1 MYWIYNILIV
11 LLAPVWVP
19 WMWLRARKR
28 KEQPNWKERQGAI
41 EIPARKDGKRIWFHA
56 VSVGEVMASMPI
68 LREIRTRLPEH
79 EIVLS
84 VTTSSGHQTA
94 REKADGLFD
103 HLIYMPIDVSRFQLE
118 AMRRVRPSVVV
129 VMETELWFNFLWA
142 AKVFDAKT
150 LLVNGRIS
158 DRAFPRSKKI
168 AFFYKA
174 LLKEMDRCLMQTQ
187 TDADRIKELGG
198 QNVEVFGNSKF
209 DQAVEGLDADPVA
222 WRKELGLAED
232 KLTLVIGSTRGQEE
246 EDFVLDAMQKV
257 GLDRIQVIHAP
268 RHLETVPGLS
278 ENVARRFGTTALRS
292 KSETG
297 PYLILDSYGELS
309 QVYSVADIVIV
320 GGGFSNLGGQNIIQ
334 PLAHGKP
341 VIHGPHMQNFRDV
354 SDAARY
360 FQATMESRTP
370 DELAEGLEKLI
381 ESPELRELMAD
392 QARKLVQGSLGAS
405 ARYGEA
411 IALAANKT

>member
-1 MYWIYNILIV
+1 MYWLYNILIV
-11 LLAPVWVP
+11 ILAPFWVP

-28 KEQPNWKERQGAI
+28 KEQPNWGERQGNLQ
-41 EIPARKDGKRIWFHA
+41 IPVRKDGKRIWFHA
-56 VSVGEVMASMPI
+56 VSVGEVMASLPV
-68 LREIRTRLPEH
+68 LREVRKRLPGH

-94 REKADGLFD
+94 SENAEGLFD
-103 HLIYMPIDVSRFQLE
+103 HLIYMPIDVARFQLV
-118 AMRRVRPSVVV
+118 AMQKVRPSVVV

-150 LLVNGRIS
+150 LLINGRIS
-158 DRAFPRSKKI
+158 DRSYPRSKKI

-174 LLKEMDRCLMQTQ
+174 LLKYMDQCLMQTQ
-187 TDADRIKELGG
+187 ADADRIKELGG
-198 QNVEVFGNSKF
+198 QNIEVFGNCKF
-209 DQAVEGLDADPVA
+209 DQAAEGLDADPGQ
-222 WRKELGLAED
+222 WRKDLGLRDD
-232 KLTLVIGSTRGQEE
+232 KLILVIGSTRGSEE
-246 EDFVLDAMQKV
+246 ETFVLDAVQKV
-257 GLDRIQVIHAP
+257 GLDRLQVIHAP
-268 RHLETVPGLS
+268 RHLETVADLAK
-278 ENVARRFGTTALRS
+278 NVQQRFGDVALRS
-292 KSETG
+292 RKETG

-360 FQATMESRTP
+360 FQATMECRTP
-370 DELAEGLEKLI
+370 EELAEGLEKLI
-381 ESPELRELMAD
+381 ESPELRDLMAS
-392 QARKLVQGSLGAS
+392 QAAKLVQSSLGAS
-405 ARYGEA
+405 ERYGEA
-411 IALAANKT
+411 IAEAAG

>member
-1 MYWIYNILIV
+1 MYWLYNFLIV
-11 LLAPVWVP
+11 ILSPIWVP
-19 WMWLRARKR
+19 WMWFRARKR
-28 KEQPNWKERQGAI
+28 QEQPNWKERQGNLD
-41 EIPARKDGKRIWFHA
+41 IPVRKDGKRVWIHA
-56 VSVGEVMASMPI
+56 VSVGEVVASMPI
-68 LREIRTRLPEH
+68 LREVRKRLPDH

-94 REKADGLFD
+94 REQAEGLYD
-103 HLIYMPIDVSRFQLE
+103 HLIYMPIDIARFQLS
-118 AMRRVRPSVVV
+118 AMQRVRPSVVA

-150 LLVNGRIS
+150 LLINGRIS

-198 QNVEVFGNSKF
+198 QGVEVFGNSKF
-209 DQAVEGLDADPVA
+209 DQAVEGLDADSAA
-222 WRKELGLAED
+222 WAKELGLVPE
-232 KLTLVIGSTRGQEE
+232 KLTLVIGSTRGPEE
-246 EDFVLDAMQKV
+246 ENFVLDAIQKV

-268 RHLETVPGLS
+268 RHLETVEDLVK
-278 ENVARRFGTTALRS
+278 NVERRFGASALRS
-292 KSETG
+292 RKEIG

-360 FQATMESRTP
+360 FQATMECRTP
-370 DELAEGLEKLI
+370 DELAEVLEKLI
-381 ESPELRELMAD
+381 ESPELRDLMAS
-392 QARKLVQGSLGAS
+392 QAAKLVQSSLGAS
-405 ARYGEA
+405 ERYGEA
-411 IALAANKT
+411 IAQAAKA